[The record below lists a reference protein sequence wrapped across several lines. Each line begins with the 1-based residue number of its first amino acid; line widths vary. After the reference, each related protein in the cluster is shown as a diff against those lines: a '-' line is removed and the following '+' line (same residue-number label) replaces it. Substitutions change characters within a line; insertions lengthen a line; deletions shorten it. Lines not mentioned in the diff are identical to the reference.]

1 MTATRETHVF
11 ICEPPWLFALFAR
24 HNYRAGGV
32 AEAFTGQ
39 HVFLR
44 ESDMERDR
52 LIGPGGQPFAADRP
66 LSYFI
71 AHEVMHI
78 ANARALGR
86 LAYLRLPQWVND
98 GYADY
103 VARDID
109 LAAAWRGLRTGA
121 SELGLV
127 KAKGGGARLTPRS
140 AAPAF
145 HFRGLTWASRRCR

>member
-32 AEAFTGQ
+32 AEAVTGQ

-52 LIGPGGQPFAADRP
+52 LIGPGRQPFAADRP

-86 LAYLRLPQWVND
+86 LAYLRLSQ
-98 GYADY
+98 
-103 VARDID
+103 
-109 LAAAWRGLRTGA
+109 
-121 SELGLV
+121 
-127 KAKGGGARLTPRS
+127 
-140 AAPAF
+140 
-145 HFRGLTWASRRCR
+145 

>member
-1 MTATRETHVF
+1 M
-11 ICEPPWLFALFAR
+11 
-24 HNYRAGGV
+24 

-121 SELGLV
+121 SELDLV

-145 HFRGLTWASRRCR
+145 HLRPSYLGIKTVSMT